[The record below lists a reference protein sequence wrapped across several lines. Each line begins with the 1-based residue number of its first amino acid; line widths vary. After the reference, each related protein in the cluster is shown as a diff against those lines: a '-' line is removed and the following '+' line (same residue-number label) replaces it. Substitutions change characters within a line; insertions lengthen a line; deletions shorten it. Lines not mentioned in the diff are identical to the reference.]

1 MIPGFYRH
9 GRRSLIVSIVF
20 CVVLVVFVAGAQRQ
34 ARRIGVLGPAHAQIR
49 TRAAERSQQIEAWD
63 PVTEQERETWQAIT
77 KRFEILLP
85 ERDTRLVASARLT
98 ALAVECGLREVTLT
112 EIYEEFGPGSYDQAG
127 WGNDWETEEQSHQE
141 GGNWVHVS
149 DGSDGDDLLVRRF
162 EFEMSFLTTYEG
174 LMAFLKRLG
183 KTDVLIE
190 AHTVTIT
197 REAPWLRATMSLAA
211 YGRER

>member
-1 MIPGFYRH
+1 MIPAFDRH
-9 GRRSLIVSIVF
+9 GRRSLIASVVF
-20 CVVLVVFVAGAQRQ
+20 CVVLIVFVAGAQRQ
-34 ARRIGVLGPAHAQIR
+34 AKRIGVLGPAHAQIR

-63 PVTEQERETWQAIT
+63 PVTEQEREAWRAIT
-77 KRFEILLP
+77 ERLEILLP

-98 ALAVECGLREVTLT
+98 ALAVDCGLREVTLM
-112 EIYEEFGPGSYDQAG
+112 EVYEEFGPGSYDQAE
-127 WGNDWETEEQSHQE
+127 WGDDLGDAGESYAEE
-141 GGNWVHVS
+141 GNWVRVS

-174 LMAFLKRLG
+174 LTAFLERLG
-183 KTDVLIE
+183 KADVLIE

-197 REAPWLRATMSLAA
+197 REAPWLRATMILAA